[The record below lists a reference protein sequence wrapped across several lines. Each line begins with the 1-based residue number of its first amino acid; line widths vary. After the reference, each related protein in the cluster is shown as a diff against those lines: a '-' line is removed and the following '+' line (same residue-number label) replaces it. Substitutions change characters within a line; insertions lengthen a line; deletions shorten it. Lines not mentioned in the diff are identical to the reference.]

1 MPPSGKIWLADKP
14 NEHNTPVQVL
24 KLNGHNVR
32 KDDIMRMLLAEI
44 FAYLLSTQSKIIR
57 RPYHT
62 IINKT
67 SGDILTPKAF

>member
-44 FAYLLSTQSKIIR
+44 FAYLLSTE
-57 RPYHT
+57 
-62 IINKT
+62 
-67 SGDILTPKAF
+67 